1 MQDEFVTIGEAA
13 ELLGL
18 TRTTIWRRIK
28 SGGLEVFQS
37 QMDQRERLVRRSDIE
52 ALKRPIVIDSGKEEL
67 ARQAIAA

>member
-13 ELLGL
+13 EALGV

-28 SGGLEVFQS
+28 RGGLDVFQS

-52 ALKRPIVIDSGKEEL
+52 ALKRPIAIDSGKAEL